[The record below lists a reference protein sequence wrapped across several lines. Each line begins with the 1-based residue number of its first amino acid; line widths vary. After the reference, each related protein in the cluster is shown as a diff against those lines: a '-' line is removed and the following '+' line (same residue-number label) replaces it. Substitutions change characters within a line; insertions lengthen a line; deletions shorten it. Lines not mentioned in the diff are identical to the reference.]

1 MVWDSGAVN
10 TRRLEHVQDSS
21 RCVQRSFKKPP
32 VSPMEQ
38 RDHVLSEED
47 AARITEHMNAEHED
61 DLLLFAQVYAG
72 EPGATAAR
80 MTDIDADGITLEVTM
95 ADGEAKRRIDFETPV
110 HTPEDAHRALVDM
123 ALNARG

>member
-1 MVWDSGAVN
+1 
-10 TRRLEHVQDSS
+10 
-21 RCVQRSFKKPP
+21 
-32 VSPMEQ
+32 MEQ

-47 AARITEHMNAEHED
+47 IERIVEHMNAEHEN

-72 EPGATAAR
+72 EAGATAAK
-80 MTDIDADGITLEVTM
+80 MTGIDAEGMDLEVTLPKGQKEVRVEF
-95 ADGEAKRRIDFETPV
+95 DTPV

>member
-1 MVWDSGAVN
+1 
-10 TRRLEHVQDSS
+10 
-21 RCVQRSFKKPP
+21 
-32 VSPMEQ
+32 MEQ

-47 AARITEHMNAEHED
+47 ATRMVEHMNAEHEE

-72 EPGATAAR
+72 EAGATAAR
-80 MTDIDADGITLEVTM
+80 MTGIDAEGIDLEVTL
-95 ADGEAKRRIDFETPV
+95 ADGEKEVRIDFETPA

>member
-1 MVWDSGAVN
+1 M
-10 TRRLEHVQDSS
+10 EH
-21 RCVQRSFKKPP
+21 
-32 VSPMEQ
+32 

-47 AARITEHMNAEHED
+47 ATRIINHMNEEHAD

-72 EPGATAAR
+72 EAGATAAR
-80 MTDIDADGITLEVTM
+80 MTDIDAEGITLDVDM
-95 ADGEAKRRIDFETPV
+95 ANGQKELRIDFNESL

>member
-1 MVWDSGAVN
+1 
-10 TRRLEHVQDSS
+10 
-21 RCVQRSFKKPP
+21 
-32 VSPMEQ
+32 MEQ

-47 AARITEHMNAEHED
+47 AERIIEHMNAEHEE

-72 EPGATAAR
+72 EAGATAAR
-80 MTDIDADGITLEVTM
+80 MTAIDAEGITVEATLPDGQKEV
-95 ADGEAKRRIDFETPV
+95 RIDFDTPA

>member
-1 MVWDSGAVN
+1 
-10 TRRLEHVQDSS
+10 
-21 RCVQRSFKKPP
+21 
-32 VSPMEQ
+32 MEQ

-47 AARITEHMNAEHED
+47 AARIIDHMNDEHED

-72 EPGATAAR
+72 AAGATSAR
-80 MTDIDADGITLEVTM
+80 MTGIDSEGITLDVTVGN
-95 ADGEAKRRIDFETPV
+95 DDSKEIRIEFDTTL

>member
-1 MVWDSGAVN
+1 
-10 TRRLEHVQDSS
+10 
-21 RCVQRSFKKPP
+21 
-32 VSPMEQ
+32 MEQ

-47 AARITEHMNAEHED
+47 ATRIIDHMNDEHED

-72 EPGATAAR
+72 AAGATAAR
-80 MTDIDADGITLEVTM
+80 MIDIDSKGLTLDVTLGSG
-95 ADGEAKRRIDFETPV
+95 DQKEIRIEFDTTL

>member
-1 MVWDSGAVN
+1 
-10 TRRLEHVQDSS
+10 
-21 RCVQRSFKKPP
+21 
-32 VSPMEQ
+32 MEQ

-47 AARITEHMNAEHED
+47 AERIINHMNAEHEE

-72 EPGATAAR
+72 RAGASAAR
-80 MTDIDADGITLEVTM
+80 MVGIDAKGIDLEVTLP
-95 ADGEAKRRIDFETPV
+95 DGEEEVRITFDRPV

>member
-1 MVWDSGAVN
+1 
-10 TRRLEHVQDSS
+10 
-21 RCVQRSFKKPP
+21 
-32 VSPMEQ
+32 MEQ

-47 AARITEHMNAEHED
+47 AARIMDHMNKEHKE

-72 EPGATAAR
+72 AAGATEAE
-80 MTDIDADGITLEVTM
+80 MTAIDAEGITLQAET
-95 ADGEAKRRIDFETPV
+95 ADGEKELRVEFEEPL

>member
-1 MVWDSGAVN
+1 MVWGSGAVN
-10 TRRLEHVQDSS
+10 TRRVEHVQDSF
-21 RCVQRSFKKPP
+21 RRVHRSFRKPP

>member
-1 MVWDSGAVN
+1 
-10 TRRLEHVQDSS
+10 
-21 RCVQRSFKKPP
+21 
-32 VSPMEQ
+32 MEQ

-47 AARITEHMNAEHED
+47 VERIIEHMNAEHEN

-72 EPGATAAR
+72 EAGATAAR
-80 MTDIDADGITLEVTM
+80 MTGIDAEGIGLEVTLPK
-95 ADGEAKRRIDFETPV
+95 GQKEVRIEFDTPV

>member
-1 MVWDSGAVN
+1 M
-10 TRRLEHVQDSS
+10 EH
-21 RCVQRSFKKPP
+21 
-32 VSPMEQ
+32 

-47 AARITEHMNAEHED
+47 ATRIIDHMNEEHED

-72 EPGATAAR
+72 EAGATAAR
-80 MTDIDADGITLEVTM
+80 MTDIDADGITLEVAI
-95 ADGEAKRRIDFETPV
+95 ADGQKECRIDFDKPL

>member
-1 MVWDSGAVN
+1 
-10 TRRLEHVQDSS
+10 
-21 RCVQRSFKKPP
+21 
-32 VSPMEQ
+32 MEQ

-47 AARITEHMNAEHED
+47 AERIIDHMNAEHEE

-72 EPGATAAR
+72 RAGASAAQ
-80 MTDIDADGITLEVTM
+80 MVGIDAKGIDLEVTLP
-95 ADGEAKRRIDFETPV
+95 DGEEEVRITFDRPV

>member
-1 MVWDSGAVN
+1 
-10 TRRLEHVQDSS
+10 
-21 RCVQRSFKKPP
+21 
-32 VSPMEQ
+32 MEQ

-47 AARITEHMNAEHED
+47 AERITEHMNAEHEE

-72 EPGATAAR
+72 ETAASAAR
-80 MTDIDADGITLEVTM
+80 MTGIDAEGIDLDVTLPNGQKEV
-95 ADGEAKRRIDFETPV
+95 RVDFETPV

>member
-1 MVWDSGAVN
+1 M
-10 TRRLEHVQDSS
+10 EH
-21 RCVQRSFKKPP
+21 R
-32 VSPMEQ
+32 EN
-38 RDHVLSEED
+38 VLSEED
-47 AARITEHMNAEHED
+47 ATRIINHMNAEHED

-80 MTDIDADGITLEVTM
+80 MTGIDAEGITLDVAT
-95 ADGEAKRRIDFETPV
+95 ADGQKELRIDFDEPL

>member
-1 MVWDSGAVN
+1 
-10 TRRLEHVQDSS
+10 
-21 RCVQRSFKKPP
+21 
-32 VSPMEQ
+32 MEQ

-47 AARITEHMNAEHED
+47 AARIIDHMNEEHAE

-72 EPGATAAR
+72 AAGATAAR
-80 MTDIDADGITLEVTM
+80 MIDINSEGLTLDVTLGSG
-95 ADGEAKRRIDFETPV
+95 DQKEIRIEFDTKL